1 MMVTM
6 TSDQSVSSISKIS
19 CSSALELVDRM
30 GDTLVR
36 GEEGGRKVVSV
47 RGSGGLRYTLLRVH
61 PASNVR
67 QEDSHTQW
75 LLQLWIYFLEYFLMA
90 QINLLLNQKL
100 PGIYCILSAMS
111 SLNWF

>member
-1 MMVTM
+1 MMVTI
-6 TSDQSVSSISKIS
+6 DQSVSSISKIF
-19 CSSALELVDRM
+19 CSSALGLVDRM

-67 QEDSHTQW
+67 QEDSHIHSYGSYCLASTASSRPCPATTGSSSSGRGLSKMW
-75 LLQLWIYFLEYFLMA
+75 RL
-90 QINLLLNQKL
+90 L
-100 PGIYCILSAMS
+100 PG
-111 SLNWF
+111 